1 MKSRIERLLKLASVI
16 VFPAVALATS
26 LPARALTPA
35 DQKEVQNFT
44 LTDDFLKRFEAAA
57 AEGGA
62 RAEENDPKKAAAMLS
77 SIDAMSA
84 SIAKT
89 PASKAALDRH
99 GLTPRQAALGA
110 IVLMRVQMTD
120 EMLADPKQ
128 AKYVDK
134 AKIPSAENM
143 AFYHAHKAEIVKAFQ
158 RGKDD

>member
-1 MKSRIERLLKLASVI
+1 MKSRIKRWLKLASVI

-89 PASKAALDRH
+89 PASKAALERH
-99 GLTPRQAALGA
+99 GLTPRQAMARRAATASASCSSTG
-110 IVLMRVQMTD
+110 RVFSQD
-120 EMLADPKQ
+120 RQASVMLWPRT
-128 AKYVDK
+128 
-134 AKIPSAENM
+134 
-143 AFYHAHKAEIVKAFQ
+143 
-158 RGKDD
+158 RGLDL

>member
-1 MKSRIERLLKLASVI
+1 MKSRIKRLLKFASVF
-16 VFPAVALATS
+16 VLPAMMLATA
-26 LPARALTPA
+26 LPARALTAA
-35 DQKEVQNFT
+35 DQKEIQSFT

-62 RAEENDPKKAAAMLS
+62 RPEENDPKKAAAMLS

-99 GLTPRQAALGA
+99 GLTARQAAVGA

-120 EMLADPKQ
+120 QMLADPKQ
-128 AKYVDK
+128 ARYVDK
-134 AKIPSAENM
+134 AKIPSAANM
-143 AFYHAHKAEIVKAFQ
+143 AFYRAHKAEIEKAFQ
-158 RGKDD
+158 RSNEE